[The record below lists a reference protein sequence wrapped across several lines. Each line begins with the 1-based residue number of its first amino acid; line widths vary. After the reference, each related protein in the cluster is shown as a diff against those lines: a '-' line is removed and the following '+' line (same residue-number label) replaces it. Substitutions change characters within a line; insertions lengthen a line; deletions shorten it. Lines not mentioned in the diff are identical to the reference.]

1 MSSQSRPTRGTVS
14 SLPDALS
21 TLTDAARSRD
31 LTIAV
36 AESLTSGLLAG
47 AVGKGEKSSEWFAG
61 GVVAYQLRVKEDVL
75 GVRKGID
82 PCSAECAEQ
91 LAAGVRKVLGAD
103 IAVSTTGVG
112 GPDPQDGHAPGTV
125 YLGWSTGE
133 ETGHLQLQIGGEV
146 EDVLD
151 QAVQDAVEL
160 LAQLA
165 TRD

>member
-1 MSSQSRPTRGTVS
+1 MS
-14 SLPDALS
+14 SLPDALQ
-21 TLTDAARSRD
+21 TLTDAAQRRG
-31 LTIAV
+31 LTVAV

-47 AVGKGEKSSEWFAG
+47 AVGKGERSSEWFAG

-91 LAAGVRKVLGAD
+91 LAEGVRKVLGAD
-103 IAVSTTGVG
+103 LAVSTTGVG
-112 GPDPQDGHAPGTV
+112 GPDPQDGHPAGTV
-125 YLGWSTGE
+125 YLGWSTGD

-151 QAVQDAVEL
+151 QAVTDAVAL
-160 LAQLA
+160 LARLA
-165 TRD
+165 NRD